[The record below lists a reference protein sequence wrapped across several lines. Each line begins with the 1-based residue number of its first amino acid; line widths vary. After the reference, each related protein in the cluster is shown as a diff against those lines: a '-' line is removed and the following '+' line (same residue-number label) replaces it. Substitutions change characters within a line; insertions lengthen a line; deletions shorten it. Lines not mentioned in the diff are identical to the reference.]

1 MLRYIS
7 RRLLAMIPLLVAI
20 SILSFILIRV
30 APGKPIITYEDPRGG
45 RQLSPEELDRLYEK
59 LGLNDPLYV
68 QYWRWLRNVVRG
80 NLGYS
85 LTTKRPVMEMIMQ
98 RAPNTLRLTVVA
110 LITTLLLAIPL
121 GVISGRYQNSLFD
134 QVASAITFVGFSLP
148 NFWLALMLIY
158 IFGVNLRWLPIMGMS
173 PAGQGSF
180 LVSVKYMVLPVAT
193 FVLVD
198 VGGWMRYQRAGVIEA
213 MHEDYTRTARAKG
226 LPERVVFFRH
236 VWRNALLPIVTFLGL
251 SLSSLISGSFMV
263 EFVFAWPGMGR
274 LGVEA
279 ALARDYTVVMAV
291 TMLSSLLVMIGNLIA
306 DTTYALVDPR
316 IRYD

>member
-1 MLRYIS
+1 MIRYVT
-7 RRLLAMIPLLVAI
+7 RRILAMIPLLFAI
-20 SILSFILIRV
+20 SVISFTVIRV
-30 APGKPIITYEDPRGG
+30 APGQPIITYEDPRGG
-45 RQLSPEELDRLYEK
+45 QLVSAEDLAKMYDK

-68 QYWRWLRNVVRG
+68 QYWRWLKNVLHG

-85 LTTKRPVMEMIMQ
+85 LTTRRPVSEIILQ
-98 RAPNTLRLTVVA
+98 RLPNTLRLTVVA
-110 LITTLLLAIPL
+110 LITTLFLAIPL

-134 QVASAITFVGFSLP
+134 QVVSILTFVGFSLP
-148 NFWLALMLIY
+148 NFWVALMLIY
-158 IFGVNLRWLPIMGMS
+158 LFGVTLRWLPIIGMA
-173 PAGQGSF
+173 PAGGGG
-180 LVSVKYMVLPVAT
+180 LWEAIKHMILPVAT

-213 MHEDYTRTARAKG
+213 MQEDYTRTARAKG
-226 LPERVVFFRH
+226 LSERVVFFRH

-251 SLSSLISGSFMV
+251 SLSTLIGGSFLV

-279 ALARDYTVVMAV
+279 ALARDYPVVMAV
-291 TMLSSLLVMIGNLIA
+291 TMISSVLLTFGNLLA
-306 DTTYALVDPR
+306 DVTYALVDPR

>member
-7 RRLLAMIPLLVAI
+7 RRLLAMIPLLLAI
-20 SILSFILIRV
+20 SLISFILIRV
-30 APGKPIITYEDPRGG
+30 APGDPIITYEDPRGG
-45 RQLSPEELDRLYEK
+45 HDLSPEELNKLYEK

-68 QYWRWLRNVVRG
+68 QYWRWLQNVLRG

-85 LTTKRPVMEMIMQ
+85 LTTKRPVMEMIAQ
-98 RAPNTLRLTVVA
+98 RVPNTLRLTVVA

-134 QVASAITFVGFSLP
+134 QVVSAITFVGFSLP

-158 IFGVNLRWLPIMGMS
+158 IFGVGLKWLPIMGMA

-180 LVSVKYMVLPVAT
+180 WTTVKYMVLPVTT

-213 MHEDYTRTARAKG
+213 MQEDYTRTARAKG

-251 SLSSLISGSFMV
+251 SLSSLIGGSFLV

-291 TMLSSLLVMIGNLIA
+291 TMLSSLLVMIGNLVA
-306 DTTYALVDPR
+306 DITYALVDPR

>member
-7 RRLLAMIPLLVAI
+7 RRLLAMIPLLLAI
-20 SILSFILIRV
+20 SLISFILIRV
-30 APGKPIITYEDPRGG
+30 APGDPIITYEDPRGG
-45 RQLSPEELDRLYEK
+45 HDLSPEELNKLYEK

-68 QYWRWLRNVVRG
+68 QYWRWLQNVLRG

-85 LTTKRPVMEMIMQ
+85 LTTKRPVMEMIAQ
-98 RAPNTLRLTVVA
+98 RVPNTLRLTVVA

-134 QVASAITFVGFSLP
+134 QVVSAITFVGFSLP

-158 IFGVNLRWLPIMGMS
+158 IFGVGLKWLPIMGMA

-180 LVSVKYMVLPVAT
+180 WTTVKYMVLPVTT

-213 MHEDYTRTARAKG
+213 MQEDYTRTARAKG

-251 SLSSLISGSFMV
+251 SLSSLIGGSFLV

-291 TMLSSLLVMIGNLIA
+291 TMLSSLLVMIGNLVA
-306 DTTYALVDPR
+306 DITYAFVDPR

>member
-1 MLRYIS
+1 MFRFIV
-7 RRLLAMIPLLVAI
+7 RRLLAVIPLLLAI
-20 SILSFILIRV
+20 SVLSFILIRV
-30 APGKPIITYEDPRGG
+30 APGKPIVTYEDPRGSH
-45 RQLSPEELDRLYEK
+45 QLTAEELQRIYDK

-68 QYWRWLRNVVRG
+68 QYWRWLRNVLRG

-85 LTTKRPVMEMIMQ
+85 LTTKRPVAEIMAQ
-98 RAPNTLRLTVVA
+98 RIPNTLRLTVVA
-110 LITTLLLAIPL
+110 MLVTLLLAIPL

-134 QVASAITFVGFSLP
+134 QVASVVTFVGFSMP

-158 IFGVNLRWLPIMGMS
+158 LFGVNLKWLPIMGMS
-173 PAGQGSF
+173 PIGESGWWAQ
-180 LVSVKYMVLPVAT
+180 LKHMILPVTT

-251 SLSSLISGSFMV
+251 SISSLISGSFLV

-291 TMLSSLLVMIGNLIA
+291 TMLSALLVMIGNLIA
-306 DTTYALVDPR
+306 DVTYALIDPR

>member
-1 MLRYIS
+1 MLRFIV
-7 RRLLAMIPLLVAI
+7 RRLMAMIPLLLAI
-20 SILSFILIRV
+20 SVFSFVLIRI
-30 APGKPIITYEDPRGG
+30 APGDPIVTYEDPRGSH
-45 RQLSPEELDRLYEK
+45 QLSAEELQRLYDK

-68 QYWRWLRNVVRG
+68 QYWRWLQNVLHG

-85 LTTKRPVMEMIMQ
+85 LTTKRPVAEIVAQ
-98 RAPNTLRLTVVA
+98 RVPNTLRLTVVA
-110 LITTLLLAIPL
+110 LLATLLLAIPL
-121 GVISGRYQNSLFD
+121 GIISGRFQNSFFD
-134 QVASAITFVGFSLP
+134 QAVSIITFVGFSLP

-158 IFGVNLRWLPIMGMS
+158 IFGVNLKWLPIMGMA
-173 PAGQGSF
+173 PATGGG
-180 LVSVKYMVLPVAT
+180 LWATIKYMILPVTT

-226 LPERVVFFRH
+226 LRESTVFFRH

-251 SLSSLISGSFMV
+251 SLSSLIGGSFLI
-263 EFVFAWPGMGR
+263 EFVFSWPGMGR

-291 TMLSSLLVMIGNLIA
+291 TMISAVLVMVGNLIA
-306 DTTYALVDPR
+306 DITYALVDPR

>member
-7 RRLLAMIPLLVAI
+7 RRLLSIIPLLLAI
-20 SILSFILIRV
+20 SVISFILIRV
-30 APGKPIITYEDPRGG
+30 APGDPIITYEDPRGG
-45 RQLSPEELDRLYEK
+45 RQVPPEELERMYEK
-59 LGLNDPLYV
+59 LGLNDPLHV
-68 QYWRWLRNVVRG
+68 QYWRWLRNVLRG

-85 LTTKRPVMEMIMQ
+85 LTTKRPTMEMIMQ
-98 RAPNTLRLTVVA
+98 RVPNTLRLTVVA

-121 GVISGRYQNSLFD
+121 GVMCGRYQNSLFD
-134 QVASAITFVGFSLP
+134 QVISAITFVGFSLP
-148 NFWLALMLIY
+148 NFWVALMLIY
-158 IFGVNLRWLPIMGMS
+158 LFGVNLRWLPIMGMAS
-173 PAGQGSF
+173 VGGNSF
-180 LVSVKYMVLPVAT
+180 WATLKHMVLPVST

-213 MHEDYTRTARAKG
+213 MQEDYTRTARAKG

-236 VWRNALLPIVTFLGL
+236 VWRNAVLPIVTFLGL
-251 SLSSLISGSFMV
+251 SLSSLIGGAFLV

-279 ALARDYTVVMAV
+279 ALARDYPVVMAV
-291 TMLSSLLVMIGNLIA
+291 TMLSSLLIMMGNLVA
-306 DTTYALVDPR
+306 DITYALVDPR

>member
-1 MLRYIS
+1 MIRYVT
-7 RRLLAMIPLLVAI
+7 RRILAMIPLLFAI
-20 SILSFILIRV
+20 SVISFTVIRV
-30 APGKPIITYEDPRGG
+30 APGQPIITYEDPRGG
-45 RQLSPEELDRLYEK
+45 QLVSAEDLAKMYDK

-68 QYWRWLRNVVRG
+68 QYWRWLKNVLHG

-85 LTTKRPVMEMIMQ
+85 LTTRRPVSEIILQ
-98 RAPNTLRLTVVA
+98 RLPNTLRLTVVA
-110 LITTLLLAIPL
+110 LITTLFLALPL

-134 QVASAITFVGFSLP
+134 QVVSILTFVGFSLP
-148 NFWLALMLIY
+148 NFWVALMLIY
-158 IFGVNLRWLPIMGMS
+158 LFGVTLRWLPTIGMA
-173 PAGQGSF
+173 PAGGGG
-180 LVSVKYMVLPVAT
+180 LWEAIKHMILPVAT

-213 MHEDYTRTARAKG
+213 MQEDYTRTARAKG
-226 LPERVVFFRH
+226 LSERVVFFRH

-251 SLSSLISGSFMV
+251 SLSTLIGGSFLV

-279 ALARDYTVVMAV
+279 ALARDYPVVMAV
-291 TMLSSLLVMIGNLIA
+291 TMISSVLLTFGNLLA
-306 DTTYALVDPR
+306 DVTYALVDPR

>member
-7 RRLLAMIPLLVAI
+7 RRLLAMIPLLLAI
-20 SILSFILIRV
+20 SLISFILIRV
-30 APGKPIITYEDPRGG
+30 APGDPIITYEDPRGG
-45 RQLSPEELDRLYEK
+45 HDLSPEELNKLYEK

-68 QYWRWLRNVVRG
+68 QYWRWLQNVLRG

-85 LTTKRPVMEMIMQ
+85 LTTKRPVMEMIAQ
-98 RAPNTLRLTVVA
+98 RVPNTLRLTVVA

-134 QVASAITFVGFSLP
+134 QVVSAITFVGFSLP

-158 IFGVNLRWLPIMGMS
+158 IFGVGLKWLPIMGMA

-180 LVSVKYMVLPVAT
+180 WTTVKYMVLPVTT

-213 MHEDYTRTARAKG
+213 MQEDYTRTARAKG

-251 SLSSLISGSFMV
+251 SLSSLIGGSFLV

-291 TMLSSLLVMIGNLIA
+291 TMLSSLLVMIGNLLA
-306 DTTYALVDPR
+306 DITYAFVDPR